1 MAEQPSPLALAAE
14 GRAPEV
20 AVSRDLVR
28 RGMFVAPVFL
38 AVSGVIWG
46 GDGVWSSALGLGLVL
61 VNFAL
66 AAAMVAWSAP
76 ISLGLMMGVIMF
88 GHLIRLGLIALV
100 VLMVRDL
107 EWVSLPALGV
117 TIIVS
122 HLGLLFWEMR
132 YIAAS
137 LAFPGLR
144 PRRQEWRSP
153 SSAENPEG
161 PRL

>member
-1 MAEQPSPLALAAE
+1 MAERPSPLALAAE
-14 GRAPEV
+14 GQAPEV
-20 AVSRDLVR
+20 AVSGDLVR
-28 RGMFVAPVFL
+28 RGLLVAPAFL
-38 AVSGVIWG
+38 VVSGVIWG
-46 GDGVWSSALGLGLVL
+46 GDGVWSSGLGLALVL

-76 ISLGLMMGVIMF
+76 ISLGLMMGVILF

-100 VLMVRDL
+100 VLLVR
-107 EWVSLPALGV
+107 EESWVSLPSLGV

-144 PRRQEWRSP
+144 PRRQEWRTSP
-153 SSAENPEG
+153 SAENPEG